1 MFGVK
6 DPRVQEAKRMFRF
19 TMEKISPTSDAHG
32 LKEIS
37 LIKQMK
43 ADPERYHRL
52 SWEFNFPKL
61 VDVNIQKSLGRK
73 GGAFAVYSIQRL
85 MFWDKQENKIVGAV
99 AFGIDCEGPPG
110 CVHGGAIA
118 TALDEAFGWCCIRN
132 IGFSGVTLNLSVN
145 YFKFIPLKRAVV
157 GLEIETERV
166 EGKKVFMKGKL
177 YNLDN
182 PQEVHNTASALFYK
196 ANEHMPT
203 WDEAVKLFGEDSKL
217 AKDEILSYFK
227 KRIKKKI
234 QENQQK
240 EAKNLDV
247 QPQPGTEPS
256 HRLSKL

>member
-1 MFGVK
+1 M
-6 DPRVQEAKRMFRF
+6 
-19 TMEKISPTSDAHG
+19 
-32 LKEIS
+32 
-37 LIKQMK
+37 
-43 ADPERYHRL
+43 
-52 SWEFNFPKL
+52 
-61 VDVNIQKSLGRK
+61 
-73 GGAFAVYSIQRL
+73 
-85 MFWDKQENKIVGAV
+85 
-99 AFGIDCEGPPG
+99 
-110 CVHGGAIA
+110 
-118 TALDEAFGWCCIRN
+118 DEAFGWCCIRN

-182 PQEVHNTASALFYK
+182 PQEVHNTATALFYK

-203 WDEAVKLFGEDSKL
+203 WDEAVKLFGEDSTLSKE
-217 AKDEILSYFK
+217 EILSYFK

-234 QENQQK
+234 QEKQQK
-240 EAKNLDV
+240 ETKNLDV